1 MSKIDINKHYR
12 TRDGREVM
20 LHALNGPKEER
31 QQESETEKI
40 TRMITLALFTFK
52 ALALWTAFVAV
63 VCLGISA
70 WHFHATN
77 GGRDH
82 E

>member
-1 MSKIDINKHYR
+1 M
-12 TRDGREVM
+12 
-20 LHALNGPKEER
+20 
-31 QQESETEKI
+31 
-40 TRMITLALFTFK
+40 TLALFTFK